1 MCSPCKVCGDHAKR
15 HAASATH
22 PMRGG
27 EENMK
32 EKMELVMNELAGTDE
47 GICNKGGIKEY
58 VEEDSDYG
66 MVSAAE
72 AVGEALL

>member
-1 MCSPCKVCGDHAKR
+1 
-15 HAASATH
+15 
-22 PMRGG
+22 MRGG